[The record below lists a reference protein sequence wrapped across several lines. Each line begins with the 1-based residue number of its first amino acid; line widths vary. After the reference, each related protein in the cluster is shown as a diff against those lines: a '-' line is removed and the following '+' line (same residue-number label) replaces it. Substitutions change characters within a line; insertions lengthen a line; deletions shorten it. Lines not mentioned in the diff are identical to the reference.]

1 MRENGHRRKRQLRPE
16 VSIGAFLKSVDKRG
30 SGVADRLLMTMA
42 VEASISIRS
51 LLGFAPRAVSSLTGG
66 RHG

>member
-1 MRENGHRRKRQLRPE
+1 
-16 VSIGAFLKSVDKRG
+16 LKSVDKRG

-42 VEASISIRS
+42 DEASISIRS
-51 LLGFAPRAVSSLTGG
+51 LLGIAPRAVSSLTGG